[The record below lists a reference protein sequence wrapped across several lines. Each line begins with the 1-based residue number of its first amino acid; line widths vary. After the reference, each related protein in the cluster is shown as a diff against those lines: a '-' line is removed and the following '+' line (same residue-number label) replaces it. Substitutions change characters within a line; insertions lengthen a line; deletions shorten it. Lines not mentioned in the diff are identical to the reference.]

1 MEKKIILHS
10 FIEIPDLKFDSKQLG
25 IVSKI
30 PYNNASLIKTDKP
43 LNQVPI
49 CLKVSLNQ
57 SPLEIYNYI
66 SEHKIKYKLQSI
78 ELIDD
83 PFFTKTYAQYELNV
97 LLILQMLKDRHI
109 TNISLH
115 VDTYL
120 NQVLANI
127 KKYKDLINYLD
138 VSIYGTCI
146 KENNTLLP
154 LITYKIDKTTLS
166 NNINILKTNNIE
178 LSIEAK
184 SSCENIESVTNTF
197 GSVLWLIDFLFQI
210 SLANVKRMFVNMEDI
225 NNKFAF
231 DLFKKVTNDNV
242 SFMKFTIETDLM
254 PNISIYSTR
263 SLSAYYIT
271 IIHKDDTL
279 EEVVFD
285 IDLSVNINATI
296 TRLFNNE
303 TITGSQT
310 IKVSEEKT
318 NSLKNIK
325 VKKFSTVVIEIP
337 LMAGGAFFPTIND
350 EDEQNAYITVRPQAN
365 EYDSIPTTMTIEEF
379 KKNYQPYM

>member
-1 MEKKIILHS
+1 MEKKIVLHS

-25 IVSKI
+25 IISNT
-30 PYNNASLIKTDKP
+30 PYDNASLIKTDKP
-43 LNQVPI
+43 FNQVPI

-66 SEHKIKYKLQSI
+66 SEHKIKYKLQSV
-78 ELIDD
+78 ELVDD
-83 PFFTKTYAQYELNV
+83 PFFTKTYAQYELNL
-97 LLILQMLKDRHI
+97 LLILQMLKDKHI

-166 NNINILKTNNIE
+166 NNVNILKTNNIE

-184 SSCENIESVTNTF
+184 SSCENIENITNTF

-231 DLFKKVTNDNV
+231 DLFKKATNDNV
-242 SFMKFTIETDLM
+242 SFMKFTMETDLM

-296 TRLFNNE
+296 LR
-303 TITGSQT
+303 
-310 IKVSEEKT
+310 K
-318 NSLKNIK
+318 
-325 VKKFSTVVIEIP
+325 
-337 LMAGGAFFPTIND
+337 
-350 EDEQNAYITVRPQAN
+350 YITTKCNRSTRTN
-365 EYDSIPTTMTIEEF
+365 LF
-379 KKNYQPYM
+379 